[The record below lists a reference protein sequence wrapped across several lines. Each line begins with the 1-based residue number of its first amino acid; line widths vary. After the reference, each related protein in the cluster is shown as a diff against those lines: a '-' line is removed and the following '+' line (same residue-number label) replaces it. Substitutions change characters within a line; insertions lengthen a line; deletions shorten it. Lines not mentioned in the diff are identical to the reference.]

1 MRWSKLFGKTL
12 RDDPGEAELVSHRL
26 MLKAAMIYQASSGIY
41 SYLPLAW
48 RSLRKIEEIIRQE
61 MDAAGGQELHMSALQ
76 PRELWQESGR
86 DELMGPDLF
95 RLQDRR
101 ERPLVMAPTHEE
113 LLTNIVKANVSS
125 YRDLPLILYQIQTK
139 FRDEQ
144 RPRGGLIRVREFD
157 MKDAYSFDV
166 DDDGLDVSYRAMVQA
181 YKSIYARC
189 GLPAIM
195 VEADSG
201 AIGGKD
207 SHEFILLADAGED
220 TIMLCGSCGYA
231 ANAEKARFARPHAP
245 QEEPL
250 ALEEVHTPGVRT
262 IADLARLLDIPTSKT
277 LKAVFYAADGEVV
290 LVSIRGDLEVNET
303 KLRNTLQT
311 SELRLASQEEVAA
324 AGLVAGS
331 ASAVGLKGIKSVAD
345 QSIHSGSNFAVGANR
360 EGYHLLNANSPRDF
374 AADVVADIGLAEA
387 GHGCPDCDST
397 LNESRGIEVGHVFK
411 LGTRYSEIMEAYF
424 PDHEDRQHPIIMGCY
439 GIGVGPPAE
448 RGHRTASRRHGHDA
462 AAVHSPLPRIADCA
476 ERRPAR
482 CRRGGGGALRRALR
496 GGRRGAVRRP
506 DGVARGQVQRLGPAG
521 IPGPPRRQPE
531 ESAPGRRGDQGPGGR
546 QGDDRGQGGGRGG
559 GQETPVSR
567 WERWRADSGARQM
580 TGIWPGDVRC
590 VAALSFDLDG
600 VSGAINRDPDSA
612 RLPTLMSA
620 REYGPSVAAGPHPG
634 PAGPA

>member
-26 MLKAAMIYQASSGIY
+26 MLKAGMIYQASSGIY

-139 FRDEQ
+139 FRDEP

-262 IADLARLLDIPTSKT
+262 ITDLARLLDIPTSKT

-290 LVSIRGDLEVNET
+290 LVTIRGDLEVNET

-439 GIGVGPPAE
+439 GIGVGRLLSAAIEQHHDDMGMMLPPSIAPYHVSLTALNVDRPDVAEAAEALYAELSAEGVEVLYDDRMESPGVKFNDSDLLGFPVRLVVSPRNLRQGVVEIKGRADAKATTADREEVVEEVKRLLSLDGSDGERTAE
-448 RGHRTASRRHGHDA
+448 RGR
-462 AAVHSPLPRIADCA
+462 
-476 ERRPAR
+476 
-482 CRRGGGGALRRALR
+482 
-496 GGRRGAVRRP
+496 
-506 DGVARGQVQRLGPAG
+506 
-521 IPGPPRRQPE
+521 
-531 ESAPGRRGDQGPGGR
+531 
-546 QGDDRGQGGGRGG
+546 
-559 GQETPVSR
+559 
-567 WERWRADSGARQM
+567 
-580 TGIWPGDVRC
+580 
-590 VAALSFDLDG
+590 
-600 VSGAINRDPDSA
+600 
-612 RLPTLMSA
+612 
-620 REYGPSVAAGPHPG
+620 
-634 PAGPA
+634 